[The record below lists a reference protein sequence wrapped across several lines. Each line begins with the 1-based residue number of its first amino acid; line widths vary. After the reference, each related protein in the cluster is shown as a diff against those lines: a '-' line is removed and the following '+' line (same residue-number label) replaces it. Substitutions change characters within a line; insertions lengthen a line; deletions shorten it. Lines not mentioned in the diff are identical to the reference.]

1 MMIEKIGHIKN
12 PLSII
17 AVFAALA
24 EISGTIVLPFIENQN
39 QSVYMWFLMLFPF
52 ALLILF
58 FLTLNFNHRVLYAPS
73 DYKDER
79 LFADLTNKAT
89 SHEKLQKI
97 FYESQDVI
105 ESNLLNEGIRFEEEN
120 NNADKQAE
128 TDKYKD
134 IVKRSPQASYMFA
147 EELVLNTLSQDMQND
162 IERSVK
168 FQKGNLKYIFDGV
181 CETSTNITFIEVKY
195 FRESLI
201 GTRLGTQLKSIE
213 KIIYSIPEISSK
225 TVNVILAIA
234 TELQHEQFNKL
245 TDPIGEMAKNFNYPL
260 IIRVFNI
267 EDLKREFLHNN

>member
-1 MMIEKIGHIKN
+1 MIEKIGHIKN